1 MFSFLDAAQTKYQVK
16 IKQDMNKDLEKPNL
30 NKKFTHLVAIVFFLH
45 SFYYSTFSSF
55 LFFLLTL
62 SLSAVK

>member
-30 NKKFTHLVAIVFFLH
+30 NKKFNHLVAIVFFYTLFIILLSH
-45 SFYYSTFSSF
+45 LFYF
-55 LFFLLTL
+55 FFLL
-62 SLSAVK
+62 